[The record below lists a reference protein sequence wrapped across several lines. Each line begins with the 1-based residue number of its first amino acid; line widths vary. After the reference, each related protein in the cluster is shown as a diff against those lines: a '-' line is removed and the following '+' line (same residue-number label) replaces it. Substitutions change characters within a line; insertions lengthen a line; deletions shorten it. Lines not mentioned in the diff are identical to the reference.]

1 MKPELI
7 LNNSMENKDIDEC
20 NRQME
25 NLLGK
30 LMPHLGTNIEE
41 LNKVTT
47 AEIIPCGSV
56 STPKTYEFLEIHV
69 RRAKNLDKYYKGKR
83 EMDWDNDEDRIAMV
97 RDANFAC
104 NDDYLEYLDCITC
117 PAKELC
123 STYEKNKDYI
133 ENEV

>member
-30 LMPHLGTNIEE
+30 LMPHLSTNIEE

-47 AEIIPCGSV
+47 AEIICPCCGYTIKKEIPAEAIV
-56 STPKTYEFLEIHV
+56 KRCPKCKHYFAWDATPWIPELKDPQNKCTDLDNGAEYEEIHSSSCNNGNE
-69 RRAKNLDKYYKGKR
+69 APQSLWGK
-83 EMDWDNDEDRIAMV
+83 IIKA
-97 RDANFAC
+97 FG
-104 NDDYLEYLDCITC
+104 
-117 PAKELC
+117 K
-123 STYEKNKDYI
+123 K
-133 ENEV
+133 